1 MIPSSYA
8 VVPSYGRECLGECL
22 DALLPQAGRVF
33 LVQTREFAPPVT
45 GDNLTC
51 LPWRGTDLNISEWWN
66 LGLDAAAQDAAG
78 QPHDVLI
85 INDDA
90 IAPPHLIASL
100 STAMRAGTAALA
112 YPAVPGREW
121 VTGWCFMLRGETG
134 IRADPQFAWWYSDD
148 DVCLQA
154 KAAGGVAR
162 AYGCEVPNLYPGG
175 HDQVMAAHTGAD
187 QALYNAKWDYET
199 RSGTA

>member
-1 MIPSSYA
+1 MIPSYA

-22 DALLPQAGRVF
+22 EALLPQVGRVF
-33 LVQTREFAPPVT
+33 LVQTREFEPPVT
-45 GDNLTC
+45 AANLTC
-51 LPWRGTDLNISEWWN
+51 LPWAGGERNISAWWN
-66 LGLDAAAQDAAG
+66 LGLDAAGEDADG
-78 QPHDVLI
+78 PHDVLI

-100 STAMRAGTAALA
+100 SMAMRAGTAALA
-112 YPAVPGREW
+112 YPAIPGREW
-121 VTGWCFMLRGETG
+121 ITGWCFMLSGETG
-134 IRADPQFAWWYSDD
+134 LRADPQFPWWYSDD
-148 DVCLQA
+148 DLCLQA

-162 AYGCEVPNLYPGG
+162 AHGCQVRHLYPGG

-187 QALYNAKWDYET
+187 QELYNAKWDYAT

>member
-1 MIPSSYA
+1 MIPSYA

-22 DALLPQAGRVF
+22 EALLPQVGRVF
-33 LVQTREFAPPVT
+33 LVQTREFEPPVT
-45 GDNLTC
+45 AANLTC
-51 LPWRGTDLNISEWWN
+51 LPWAGGERNISAWWN
-66 LGLDAAAQDAAG
+66 LGLDAAGEDADG
-78 QPHDVLI
+78 PHDVLI

-100 STAMRAGTAALA
+100 SMAMRAGTAALA
-112 YPAVPGREW
+112 YPAIPGREW
-121 VTGWCFMLRGETG
+121 ITGWCFMLRGETG

-162 AYGCEVPNLYPGG
+162 AYGCEVTHLHPGG
-175 HDQVMAAHTGAD
+175 HDQVMQAHTGAD
-187 QALYNAKWDYET
+187 QELYDAKWDYAT